1 MRAPAVPF
9 PRQRPAFLDILSIRA
24 FRYLWLSNG
33 LTFMGARVQELAV
46 AWLVLEMTDS
56 KLWVGVGNGAPTLPV
71 IFFSLLGGVLADQTD
86 RRVMMIWSRL
96 TLAVLTFLAAFL
108 VTTGSIELW
117 QLMVIVVL
125 AVGVMALD
133 LPAASTLVF
142 DVVGKGRLL
151 SANAMSSIVVNLG
164 TILGP
169 TAAGVLIANAGVG
182 TALYLLSAAYLV
194 SFAALF
200 MIKRSECAESR
211 KHGRILQDLAQGF
224 SYIRRTPRVA
234 WLVSLG
240 ATLPL
245 AGIFMSMVPI
255 YARDVLQIGPEGM
268 GVLMATYGVGSL
280 IGSVSLSVP
289 GPDRRSRRDAR
300 PGDERIRDGTAHD
313 GLRLA
318 ARRSPRD
325 RLRQPQHLGH
335 RRRAH
340 GRAEPDRL
348 PEVQRRVVHGLK
360 TRPTVAATYRSKTGL
375 LGNSR
380 SPIP

>member
-318 ARRSPRD
+318 AS
-325 RLRQPQHLGH
+325 L
-335 RRRAH
+335 
-340 GRAEPDRL
+340 
-348 PEVQRRVVHGLK
+348 V
-360 TRPTVAATYRSKTGL
+360 
-375 LGNSR
+375 SR
-380 SPIP
+380 K